1 MNKDKLIP
9 TLFLTLWW
17 LSVPIVI
24 ILAYVIGR
32 IGGTIVGSISEM
44 AFIHYGLIDPYDPN
58 LAGQIMGK
66 GYTAL
71 CQLGFGLYLAMV
83 AAYNWSPCFKQA
95 VSFTTLGIYIGSTLT
110 QFFISYY
117 DKLADHIGMISFFA
131 LCWVGTLALVITAF
145 TNTHLTLE
153 ENKESP

>member
-1 MNKDKLIP
+1 MNKDKLFL

>member
-1 MNKDKLIP
+1 MNKDKL
-9 TLFLTLWW
+9 LLTLWW

-32 IGGTIVGSISEM
+32 LGGTIMGSFSEIG
-44 AFIHYGLIDPYDPN
+44 FIRHGLIDPYDSN
-58 LAGQIMGK
+58 IEREIIVK
-66 GYTAL
+66 GFTAL

-83 AAYNWSPCFKQA
+83 AAYKWSPSFKQA

-117 DKLADHIGMISFFA
+117 DKLSDHIGMTSFFA
-131 LCWVGTLALVITAF
+131 LCWLGTLTLVITTF
-145 TNTHLTLE
+145 TNTHL
-153 ENKESP
+153 SPPKY